1 MKRVDSSEM
10 LDERFGLFGNR
21 VPVWTQKFDFGISG
35 LLGEGDSVVGTEIG
49 VATEENL
56 VLRSSSE
63 PGVQVKKTMY

>member
-1 MKRVDSSEM
+1 MKRVDSSKM

-35 LLGEGDSVVGTEIG
+35 LLGEGDSVVGMEIG